1 MVTGDNIQTAKAI
14 AVECGILNAN
24 EDASEPTV
32 IEGKTFRVL
41 SEKEREQVAQKITV
55 ISSVY
60 MKIRYALAIDVLN
73 PCL

>member
-14 AVECGILNAN
+14 AVECGILNAT

-41 SEKEREQVAQKITV
+41 SEKEREQVAPKITV
-55 ISSVY
+55 RLELHIFRCKY
-60 MKIRYALAIDVLN
+60 DMH
-73 PCL
+73 

>member
-14 AVECGILNAN
+14 AVECGILNAT

-41 SEKEREQVAQKITV
+41 SEKEREQVAPKITV
-55 ISSVY
+55 IAYILHETTICTESY
-60 MKIRYALAIDVLN
+60 I
-73 PCL
+73 